1 MTTVSFFIFSVL
13 KEGGNGFDLGPGGQ
27 GGLPG
32 EAGWELWMRGTLAVT
47 TRCSPWG
54 HRPMLGHVAVE
65 AFIWGLHPRPPS
77 PVQPQGNGQ
86 LRAHPFQQTASG
98 AQLWTHPWL

>member
-1 MTTVSFFIFSVL
+1 MGAVD
-13 KEGGNGFDLGPGGQ
+13 EGDPGSDHQ
-27 GGLPG
+27 
-32 EAGWELWMRGTLAVT
+32 VQ
-47 TRCSPWG
+47 PWG

>member
-47 TRCSPWG
+47 TRCSPGVTGPCWATWQWKPLSG
-54 HRPMLGHVAVE
+54 DYTPG
-65 AFIWGLHPRPPS
+65 PP
-77 PVQPQGNGQ
+77 PQCSHKEMVN
-86 LRAHPFQQTASG
+86 
-98 AQLWTHPWL
+98 